1 MKYILSNRY
10 LSRVITLLL
19 LTVYCTSGRALI
31 KGIKKKRRKG
41 RSIPIL
47 YLLLLFTLSPFALY
61 AQSLNVQV
69 IVPEP
74 PPAYWDAYLEFNA
87 DIRIIVTNV
96 SREAREI
103 KLVPNLTSD
112 RGLTAR
118 FTPEFQ
124 PLTPITIPGGG
135 TVNLTYR
142 DLGAIFGRPTEAD
155 VELTGIDFD
164 RLYESETIPEGSYT
178 LCVEARD
185 FVTDELLSN
194 NFGCDIFYVRQYEP
208 PLIILPVDGT
218 EVAPTSPQF
227 VNFLWSTTG
236 VPGRTRYRFRL
247 FDLDELG
254 LFNRADAFVLE
265 HARPLYEQEDLVANT
280 LAYDLGYPE
289 LIEDHH
295 YAVQIIAYDPEGG
308 LLFAQNGVSEAVSFY
323 YHKVGFEVVGGGGIL
338 VNNGGE
344 DDVPANN
351 GPNDLNNNG
360 PEDQLAMQ
368 FNCPPLEAPAAVPY
382 PGTIGAMETITVGG
396 MQMEM
401 ISGGGMSPIS
411 GTGRIF
417 VEAFSTWVNVEF
429 SNLAVNTELQAYGN
443 SVVQAVDG
451 SGLIPSGLLEDLG
464 AGNFDPDE
472 LAESTALQLADYV
485 SNQGNWL
492 DPNDPGIHPA
502 LNLPAGVAGAGMEL
516 ILTGMEFSSTSAIFS
531 TFVKIELPE
540 AQGDRRL
547 LLIGRGMCLAAENL
561 GEGADLLL
569 AADKTFPLS
578 DGVDLTFIGGEDAT
592 KVSWSANGIET
603 FDVHG
608 RLTFDQSLIAT
619 DGQSLMA
626 SFTAEVEDY
635 QDWTATVS
643 LNQEEWHLPG
653 LEDFG
658 LTLMPGTIVYDHSAV
673 SSPAGF
679 DLPGSHPLAGNENL
693 WQGVYIPGLNF
704 SFPEGIDAEV
714 ELEDIILDQQ
724 GAWLDVE
731 INSNFLPFADG
742 ADIGNWPLALN
753 QLTLDI
759 RASSVENAGFGGR
772 LRLPISETAVDFNA
786 PIGGDGNFSF
796 AVSLQDAL
804 EVDMW
809 VASLDLAPN
818 SSIGVSKQGDTY
830 LPEAVLNGELAIGWA
845 KGDGQANSA
854 VGDFSLPGI
863 AFENFTITGGP
874 GVPQLSGSFGLDLE
888 DVGQGGLANFPF
900 QLNGV
905 DVALNGPNTG
915 ITFDMGLKLT
925 QMANGFEGGT
935 VFTVNGEWDG
945 GLKRFK
951 YKNTQLNE
959 ISVDANVGVMSLAGA
974 ITFYDG
980 DPIYGDG
987 FDGAVTITVNPIQ
1000 LEANMQLMVGK
1011 KPAYR
1016 YFMIDASIK
1025 LGAAAIPLGPSGL
1038 ALQGFGGGFYMNMD
1052 RQFDQ
1057 DQAWTINDATGTMDN
1072 PDLGPERGSGGS
1084 GAVYVPDNDK
1094 FGFSAKVIFSTI
1106 GLPSTLNADVGFGME
1121 LSNEFSLGEIWME
1134 GNAYV
1139 MQDMADRD
1147 GDPLISGSA
1156 LLTMAPNQ
1164 GLYTFGGNLQANILG
1179 FLQLDIPI
1187 ECYYSPTNWHFYL
1200 GKWTPMADPN
1210 DYDYSTDPGRFK
1222 YTAGFDFQVA
1232 SVQTG
1237 TYGYFMMGTDLPSGL
1252 PPKPMAIRNIFN
1264 TNNAPLPSAN
1274 LPEFLT
1280 TSKGFAFGMVNDFH
1294 LKFDVLIFKL
1304 SVDYIMGLD
1313 ILMENKAG
1321 QECNYDE
1328 FGINQWYGR
1337 GQAYAYLGIKG
1348 AVGGKIFG
1356 KYREFVFAEIEAAAA
1371 LDFKGPKPVWIKGQA
1386 AIKGK
1391 VLGGIIEFNTQV
1403 EFEHGKQVVCTGG
1416 GSNIFDDIPIVQDFD
1431 PRDGVENKSVFIH
1444 PQIAFNFPR
1453 GSFGIE
1459 EASDT
1464 PGEPITRYY
1473 GYEIVNFK
1481 VRTKEQGGSWK
1492 NHSGGAG
1499 TPDYDNAGY
1508 SCSYDLPQQLPEFS
1522 QVEVEITVRGLQLN
1536 SDDITDVD
1544 EAFSSQSYKA
1554 TFTTGEAPDYILPNS
1569 IDQARPFHRQKFFQ
1583 EDEVAGGGFFNFW
1596 VEQSNNLFR
1605 QSPGPN
1611 DGFDANGNYNY
1622 VVRFID
1628 VESGTHVD
1636 RTPVNKNTGAGG
1648 GFNFAI
1654 PRGFLQ
1660 PERIYKIDLLR
1671 LFQPPAVDQDDNTNV
1686 VMTNLGVDG
1695 PGPGPGGGGGGGI
1708 LVNPGNQGGGG
1719 NSGGGLV
1726 IQGQLLNQQAP
1737 NAGLIQMAQFQGGGP
1752 ANQLGVNNGQPDP
1765 DPPAPNFPTQIQG
1778 NDGGGPNPPWINPG
1792 LGFQVPGGSMDGLK
1806 YAARNIK
1813 ERGKVDQV
1821 IVKSLMPP
1829 SQPYYFR
1836 TSKFNTSAQKLGATS
1851 VKNFASPKFQT
1862 HLIDTD
1868 NLHAFEDG
1876 VEVKVP
1882 YVFLES
1888 DEGFDRFETQYYKIH
1903 WVVTD
1908 LGDQIDSKWSS
1919 YKPKLDIQGRED
1931 WRSDEFLTEGSG
1943 GLLRPPFDYNDN
1955 AWCSENFYDPDDQF
1969 NEAPIQEWNPPLH
1982 SGNPTVTPWWAY
1994 QAAAPD
2000 EMDFADQRRYRYDAP
2015 FGKRTNRYLPAPSEA
2030 NGYEYQLAT
2039 IEFLQHSYGSLP
2051 NSLNGFSAQKI
2062 NTYLT
2067 PGEVDAVLP
2076 PVPPDLGGGSLTL
2089 NGFQAS
2095 SINGGNTPSFT
2106 LNNDGGIQ
2114 IGSGQ
2119 YASNDG
2125 GSRGGGGGGIPNFP
2139 GGSPQYQAGPSF
2151 IPMVDFT
2158 EWMTYKDYIL
2168 YRQLVDDGVFELADL
2183 SETMPGQS
2191 LQNFFNADI
2200 YCNDDNLPLPNHF
2213 SYNSPDPGYNFYR
2226 RYYLP
2231 IRAYFKLG
2239 GVHDYF
2245 PYPARP
2251 AGEGFFRINS
2261 QNFNYQTP
2269 LLND

>member
-1 MKYILSNRY
+1 MKRFLSNPS

-19 LTVYCTSGRALI
+19 IAVYCTCGRAQQL
-31 KGIKKKRRKG
+31 
-41 RSIPIL
+41 
-47 YLLLLFTLSPFALY
+47 
-61 AQSLNVQV
+61 QVNV

-87 DIRIIVTNV
+87 DIRVIVTNT
-96 SREAREI
+96 SRETREI

-112 RGLTAR
+112 RGLAAR

-142 DLGAIFGRPTEAD
+142 DLGAVFGRPTEAD

-194 NFGCDIFYVRQYEP
+194 NFGCDVFFVRQHEP
-208 PLIILPVDGT
+208 PLIILPVDNS
-218 EVAPTSPQF
+218 EVEPTSPQF

-254 LFNRADAFVLE
+254 LFNRADAFILE
-265 HARPLYEQEDLVANT
+265 NARPLYEQEDLVANT
-280 LAYDLGYPE
+280 LTYDLGYPE
-289 LIEDHH
+289 LTEGHH
-295 YAVQIIAYDPEGG
+295 YAVQVIAYDPEGS
-308 LLFAQNGVSEAVSFY
+308 LLFAQNGVSEEVSFY
-323 YHKVGFEVVGGGGIL
+323 YNKAGFDVVDGGDIL
-338 VNNGGE
+338 VNNDGE
-344 DDVPANN
+344 DDPPGN
-351 GPNDLNNNG
+351 GINDNPGEFQNQNG
-360 PEDQLAMQ
+360 EQQTLQA
-368 FNCPPLEAPAAVPY
+368 NCPPLPPPTPTPY
-382 PGTIGAMETITVGG
+382 PSSIAANATINIGG
-396 MQMEM
+396 FEMEM
-401 ISGGGMSPIS
+401 TSGGGMSPIS
-411 GTGRIF
+411 GTGRVF
-417 VEAFSTWVNVEF
+417 VEAFNTWVNVEF
-429 SNLAVNTELQAYGN
+429 TNLAINTELQAYGGN
-443 SVVQAVDG
+443 AARAVDG
-451 SGLIPSGLLEDLG
+451 SNLIPSGLLQDLG
-464 AGNFDPDE
+464 EGIFNPDE

-492 DPNDPGIHPA
+492 DPQAPGIHPA

-516 ILTGMEFSSTSAIFS
+516 ILTGMEFTPTGAVFS
-531 TFVKIELPE
+531 TFAKIDLPE

-569 AADKTFPLS
+569 AADKTFALS
-578 DGVDLTFIGGEDAT
+578 DGLDLTFLGGEDAT
-592 KVSWSANGIET
+592 KVSWSANGIES

-619 DGQSLMA
+619 DGQALTA
-626 SFTAEVEDY
+626 SFTAEIEDY
-635 QDWTATVS
+635 QDWTATVT
-643 LNQEEWHLPG
+643 LNQDEWHLPG
-653 LEDFG
+653 LEDFS
-658 LTLMPGTIVYDHSAV
+658 LTLLPGSIVYDHSAV
-673 SSPAGF
+673 SAPPGF

-693 WQGVYIPGLNF
+693 WQGVYIPGLSF

-714 ELEDIILDQQ
+714 EIEDIVLDQQ

-742 ADIGNWPLALN
+742 ADVGNWPLALN

-759 RASSVENAGFGGR
+759 RASSVESAGFGGR
-772 LRLPISETAVDFNA
+772 LRLPISETAVDFTA
-786 PIGGDGNFSF
+786 PIGGDGNFNF
-796 AVSLQDAL
+796 AVNLQDAL

-809 VASLDLAPN
+809 VASLNLEPN
-818 SSIGVSKQGDTY
+818 SSIGVSKQGDSY
-830 LPEAVLNGELAIGWA
+830 LPEAVLNGEIAIGWT

-874 GVPQLSGSFGLDLE
+874 GVPNLSGTFGLDLE
-888 DVGQGGLANFPF
+888 DVAQGGLANFPF

-905 DVALNGPNTG
+905 DVTLQGPNTG

-959 ISVDANVGVMSLAGA
+959 ISVDADVGVLSLAGA

-980 DPIYGDG
+980 DPTYGDG
-987 FDGAVTITVNPIQ
+987 FDGAVTITINPIQ
-1000 LEANMQLMVGK
+1000 LEADMQLMVGR
-1011 KPAYR
+1011 KPDYR

-1038 ALQGFGGGFYMNMD
+1038 ALQGFGGGFYMNME
-1052 RQFDQ
+1052 RQFDE
-1057 DQAWTINDATGTMDN
+1057 DQVWTINDASGTMDS
-1072 PDLGPERGSGGS
+1072 PDLGPSRGNGGS
-1084 GAVYVPDNDK
+1084 GATYVPDNDK

-1121 LSNEFSLGEIWME
+1121 LSNEFGLSKMWME

-1139 MQDMADRD
+1139 MQNMADRD
-1147 GDPLISGSA
+1147 GDPFISGGA
-1156 LLTMAPNQ
+1156 FLNMDFLQ
-1164 GLYTFGGNLQANILG
+1164 DQYTFGGNLQANILG
-1179 FLQLDIPI
+1179 FLQLSIPL
-1187 ECYYSPTNWHFYL
+1187 ECYYSPADWHFYL
-1200 GKWTPMADPN
+1200 GKWTPTADPN

-1222 YTAGFDFQVA
+1222 FTAGFDFQVA

-1237 TYGYFMMGTDLPSGL
+1237 TYGYFMMGTDLPAGL
-1252 PPKPMAIRNIFN
+1252 PPKPLAIRNIFDTKN
-1264 TNNAPLPSAN
+1264 KTLPTAS
-1274 LPEFLT
+1274 LPPFMT

-1313 ILMENKAG
+1313 VLMEDKAG

-1356 KYREFVFAEIEAAAA
+1356 KYREFTFAEIEAAAA

-1403 EFEHGKQVVCTGG
+1403 EFEHGKQVICTGG

-1431 PRDGVENKSVFIH
+1431 PRDGAEKKSVFIH
-1444 PQIAFNFPR
+1444 PQVAFNFPR
-1453 GSFGIE
+1453 GAFGIE
-1459 EASDT
+1459 EATDT
-1464 PGEPITRYY
+1464 PGETFTRYY

-1481 VRTKEQGGSWK
+1481 VRTKEQGGAWK
-1492 NHSGGAG
+1492 NHAGGTG
-1499 TPDYDNAGY
+1499 SPDYDNAGY

-1522 QVEVEITVRGLQLN
+1522 EVEVEITVRGLQLN

-1544 EAFSSQSYKA
+1544 ETFSSQTYKA
-1554 TFTTGEAPDYILPNS
+1554 KFTTGEAPDYILPNS
-1569 IDQARPFHRQKFFQ
+1569 IDLARPFHRQKYFQ
-1583 EDEVAGGGFFNFW
+1583 EDEVAGDGYFNFW
-1596 VEQSNNLFR
+1596 VEQSNKLFR
-1605 QSPGPN
+1605 QHPGPN

-1622 VVRFID
+1622 VVRFTD
-1628 VESGTHVD
+1628 VESGNHID
-1636 RTPVNKNTGAGG
+1636 KTPTNKSTSAGG

-1654 PRGFLQ
+1654 PRAFLQ

-1671 LFQPPAVDQDDNTNV
+1671 LFQPPAVGQDDNTNV

-1708 LVNPGNQGGGG
+1708 LVNPGQNQGGNNG
-1719 NSGGGLV
+1719 GGGLV
-1726 IQGQLLNQQAP
+1726 IQGQLANQQVP
-1737 NAGLIQMAQFQGGGP
+1737 NAGLFQVAQFQGGGQ
-1752 ANQLGVNNGQPDP
+1752 ANQFAINNGQPDP
-1765 DPPAPNFPTQIQG
+1765 DPPAPNLPNQFQG
-1778 NDGGGPNPPWINPG
+1778 NGGGGPNPPWINPG
-1792 LGFQVPGGSMDGLK
+1792 LGFQAPGGSMDGLK

-1829 SQPYYFR
+1829 SQPFYFR
-1836 TSKFNTSAQKLGATS
+1836 TSKFKTAAQKLATTS
-1851 VKNFASPKFQT
+1851 VRNVANTKFQT

-1868 NLHAFEDG
+1868 NLHEFEDG

-1882 YVFLES
+1882 YVFLQS
-1888 DEGFDRFETQYYKIH
+1888 DEGFDRFETQYYRLH

-1908 LGDQIDSKWSS
+1908 LGDQIDSKWST
-1919 YKPKLDIQGRED
+1919 YKPALDVEGRED
-1931 WRSDEFLTEGSG
+1931 WRTDVFITEGSN
-1943 GLLRPPFDYNDN
+1943 GLMRPPFDYNDN
-1955 AWCSENFYDPDDQF
+1955 AWCSESFYDPDEAF
-1969 NEAPIQEWNPPLH
+1969 HEAPIQEWNPPLH

-1994 QAAAPD
+1994 QAASPD
-2000 EMDFADQRRYRYDAP
+2000 EHEFADQRRYRHDAP
-2015 FGKRTNRYLPAPSEA
+2015 FGKRTQRKLPAPSEA
-2030 NGYEYQLAT
+2030 NSYEYQLAT
-2039 IEFLQHSYGSLP
+2039 IEFLQHSYNSLP
-2051 NSLNGFSAQKI
+2051 NSLNGVSTQEI
-2062 NTYLT
+2062 NTFLT
-2067 PGEVDAVLP
+2067 PAEINAAMP
-2076 PVPPDLGGGSLTL
+2076 PEPPANPGGGVGTIVL
-2089 NGFQAS
+2089 NGLPQTPLNGGQTPAF
-2095 SINGGNTPSFT
+2095 SIN
-2106 LNNDGGIQ
+2106 NNGGIQ
-2114 IGSGQ
+2114 GGPGQFANSG
-2119 YASNDG
+2119 G
-2125 GSRGGGGGGIPNFP
+2125 GDNRGGGGGGFPAFP
-2139 GGSPQYQAGPSF
+2139 GGSPQYQAGPSY

-2168 YRQLVDDGVFELADL
+2168 YRRLVDEGVFELADL

-2191 LQNFFNADI
+2191 LDHVFNADI
-2200 YCNDDNLPLPNHF
+2200 YCDDDDLTLPNHF
-2213 SYNSPDPGYNFYR
+2213 SYNNPDPGYNFYR

-2239 GVHDYF
+2239 GAHDYF

-2251 AGEGFFRINS
+2251 AGEGFFRING